1 MQLSKEV
8 WQACLQVL
16 LMSHGQLG
24 PCSNSILNAG
34 KNAVMP
40 SHKEGAVAGADAVLD
55 AVAKRANDC

>member
-1 MQLSKEV
+1 M
-8 WQACLQVL
+8 C
-16 LMSHGQLG
+16 HGQLG

-40 SHKEGAVAGADAVLD
+40 SLKKGAVAGADVVLD